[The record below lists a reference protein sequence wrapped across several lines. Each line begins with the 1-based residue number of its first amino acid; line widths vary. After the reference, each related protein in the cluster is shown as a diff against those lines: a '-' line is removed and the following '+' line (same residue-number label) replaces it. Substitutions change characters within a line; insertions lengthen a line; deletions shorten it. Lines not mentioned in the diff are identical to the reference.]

1 MPTGF
6 IDTLIRK
13 LRADKHVQSIQ
24 DFWGDP
30 LTAAGAQ
37 SNDGKAATVQVNLA
51 GNQGEPL
58 ANESVEAVRKIVAA
72 PAAAGS
78 QRLGHR
84 GVGADRRSACTAAT
98 NP

>member
-1 MPTGF
+1 M
-6 IDTLIRK
+6 LS
-13 LRADKHVQSIQ
+13 VQ

-37 SNDGKAATVQVNLA
+37 SNDGKAAYVQVNLG

-72 PAAAGS
+72 MAAPPGVKTY
-78 QRLGHR
+78 GHR
-84 GVGADRRSACTAAT
+84 ARRRSLRICTTVAT